1 MPNFTPQWQEDADTL
16 EQIIDRLGLS
26 DFFMTVVHVLEEK
39 EEHIRSAW
47 QDEHLAKRWA
57 NVADATISKKLS
69 TAINRIG

>member
-39 EEHIRSAW
+39 
-47 QDEHLAKRWA
+47 
-57 NVADATISKKLS
+57 
-69 TAINRIG
+69 